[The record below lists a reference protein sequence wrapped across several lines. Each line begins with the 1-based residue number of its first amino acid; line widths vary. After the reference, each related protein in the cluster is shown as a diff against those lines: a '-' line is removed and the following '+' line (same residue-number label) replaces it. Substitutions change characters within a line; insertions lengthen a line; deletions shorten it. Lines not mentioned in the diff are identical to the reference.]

1 MTKEDRDK
9 KGDRRLS
16 INERY
21 KTKEEFLNKVKQETG
36 KLLDQN
42 YILAE
47 DVEIVISACEE
58 RYDAIVS
65 GELKN

>member
-1 MTKEDRDK
+1 MFEIDNA
-9 KGDRRLS
+9 LS
-16 INERY
+16 R
-21 KTKEEFLNKVKQETG
+21 EEFLNKVKQEAE
-36 KLLDQN
+36 KLLDHN

-47 DVEIVISACEE
+47 DVGIVISACEE